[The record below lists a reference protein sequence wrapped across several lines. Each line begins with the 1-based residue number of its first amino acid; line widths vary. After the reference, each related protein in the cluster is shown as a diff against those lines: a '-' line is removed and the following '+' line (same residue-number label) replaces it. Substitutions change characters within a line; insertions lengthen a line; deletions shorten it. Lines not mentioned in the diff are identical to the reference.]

1 MQLGGANLPTLTSYD
16 QAERWFEKIKPF
28 TNASKLYAGMRPLGA
43 RSYTQCLI
51 RKDAVTNAIV
61 LTLYGYPVVTF
72 RTDGTIVMNAHAY
85 HTATTVSFFQRVLQG
100 RQLRGFAKVR
110 SVIHVLVSAGSEG
123 THWFPLPTSGDLVFD
138 TGTERILDVKPIH
151 KYRANVKETK
161 RMLGN
166 YEAFL
171 SYCKTALAL
180 LADHKGRC
188 DQVEAHVKLSKA
200 MLDTSCD
207 YTDTDEF
214 CRFYSFDIKR
224 DPQNARVRRTRFFNT
239 LDKALVTDNH
249 EMIYLLFIRLCA
261 SMEMRYF
268 RYDDLKQLF
277 INLLKFQYP
286 HLLFRLEEVQ
296 PTTHV
301 VHNHNAVFVRY
312 CGDNALIEQ
321 INNGTN

>member
-1 MQLGGANLPTLTSYD
+1 
-16 QAERWFEKIKPF
+16 
-28 TNASKLYAGMRPLGA
+28 
-43 RSYTQCLI
+43 
-51 RKDAVTNAIV
+51 
-61 LTLYGYPVVTF
+61 
-72 RTDGTIVMNAHAY
+72 
-85 HTATTVSFFQRVLQG
+85 
-100 RQLRGFAKVR
+100 
-110 SVIHVLVSAGSEG
+110 VLVSAGIEG

-138 TGTERILDVKPIH
+138 TGTERILDVKPIP

-180 LADHKGRC
+180 LADHDGRC
-188 DQVEAHVKLSKA
+188 SQLDANSKLIDMRMAAKPSPVD
-200 MLDTSCD
+200 MD
-207 YTDTDEF
+207 YY
-214 CRFYSFDIKR
+214 RFYSFDIKR
-224 DPQNARVRRTRFFNT
+224 DPRAARAGRTLFFST
-239 LDKALVTDNH
+239 LDKALATDNH
-249 EMIYLLFIRLCA
+249 EMVYLLFIRLCA
-261 SMEMRYF
+261 SMEVRYF

>member
-85 HTATTVSFFQRVLQG
+85 HTATSVSFFQRVLQG
-100 RQLRGFAKVR
+100 RQLRGFWKVR
-110 SVIHVLVSAGSEG
+110 GVIHVLVSAGIEG

-151 KYRANVKETK
+151 KYRANVKETR

-171 SYCKTALAL
+171 SYCKTAVSLM
-180 LADHKGRC
+180 ADHNGRC
-188 DQVEAHVKLSKA
+188 SQVDANNKLIDMRRAAKTNYA
-200 MLDTSCD
+200 DMD
-207 YTDTDEF
+207 YY
-214 CRFYSFDIKR
+214 RFYSFDIKR
-224 DPQNARVRRTRFFNT
+224 DPQAARAGRTLFFST
-239 LDKALVTDNH
+239 LDKALVTENH
-249 EMIYLLFIRLCA
+249 EMVYLLFIRLCA
-261 SMEMRYF
+261 SMEVRYF
-268 RYDDLKQLF
+268 RYEELKQLF

-312 CGDNALIEQ
+312 CGDQRLIEQ